1 MDPRVSV
8 QQGHEGGEVSDP
20 LGDERPFVWP
30 PEVERE
36 RGATGDERQSG
47 IRTFGSG
54 ATRDTDEGK
63 LDWEGFVSPVAMRF
77 FAEYMH
83 KHRHQSDGTL
93 RDADNWQKGMPRR
106 QYMKSLIRH
115 TWDLWLKW
123 RCPPYNIEGLVD
135 LLCAIIF
142 NAQGL
147 LLEIALGRYVEERQN
162 EDNG

>member
-1 MDPRVSV
+1 MDPRLSV
-8 QQGHEGGEVSDP
+8 QQGHDGGEVSDP
-20 LGDERPFVWP
+20 LGDERPLVWP
-30 PEVERE
+30 PEVER
-36 RGATGDERQSG
+36 GGGTIGTERQSG

-63 LDWEGFVSPVAMRF
+63 LDWEGFISPVAMRY

-83 KHRHQSDGTL
+83 RNRYQSDGTL

-115 TWDLWLKW
+115 TWALWCNW
-123 RCPPYNIEGLVD
+123 RSEEGSQGLRKATD

-147 LLEIALGRYVEERQN
+147 LLEIALGRYIEE
-162 EDNG
+162 